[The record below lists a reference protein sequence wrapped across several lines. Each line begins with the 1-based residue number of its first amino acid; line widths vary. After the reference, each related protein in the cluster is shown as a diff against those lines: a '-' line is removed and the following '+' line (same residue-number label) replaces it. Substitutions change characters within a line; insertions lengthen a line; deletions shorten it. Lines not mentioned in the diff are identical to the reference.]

1 MRRVLVLA
9 LIAAAVVA
17 LAVIWPADR
26 TAPQP
31 NGSPTIVGSTSAP
44 RPAASFEPTGPAPTA
59 SPSPAPVLP
68 SPAPSSRSLQGR
80 DLAVAWLRGYLTRSS
95 REDDRWEAAIADL
108 SSPELVAELQE
119 SGPDR
124 VGFDQL
130 RSWKVAKIEP
140 YLALDQ
146 PVDTPSRTTLAYAAS
161 VTDGRHT
168 VVRPFILCAYL
179 QVDDRWLITDTDQ
192 PYLSEG

>member
-1 MRRVLVLA
+1 M
-9 LIAAAVVA
+9 
-17 LAVIWPADR
+17 
-26 TAPQP
+26 
-31 NGSPTIVGSTSAP
+31 
-44 RPAASFEPTGPAPTA
+44 
-59 SPSPAPVLP
+59 
-68 SPAPSSRSLQGR
+68 
-80 DLAVAWLRGYLTRSS
+80 AWLRGYLTRSS

-130 RSWKVAKIEP
+130 ESWKVAKIEP